1 MDAIF
6 QCILI
11 IGKFEKGNICPFFV
25 IMLLQKYYSIP
36 LDAALKIQKDIQK
49 HSSLIQSRML
59 SAWKNKQES

>member
-25 IMLLQKYYSIP
+25 IILSRKYYSIP

-59 SAWKNKQES
+59 STWKNKQES

>member
-36 LDAALKIQKDIQK
+36 LDAALKNQKAYKSIV
-49 HSSLIQSRML
+49 L
-59 SAWKNKQES
+59 

>member
-6 QCILI
+6 QCIPI

-36 LDAALKIQKDIQK
+36 LDAVLEKSKRYTKASFSNSITYAFRLKK
-49 HSSLIQSRML
+49 
-59 SAWKNKQES
+59 

>member
-11 IGKFEKGNICPFFV
+11 IGKFEKGNICPFFI

-49 HSSLIQSRML
+49 HSSLIQPRML
-59 SAWKNKQES
+59 SAWKNKQKS

>member
-6 QCILI
+6 QCIPI

-25 IMLLQKYYSIP
+25 IMLSRKYYSIP

-59 SAWKNKQES
+59 SAWKNKRES

>member
-6 QCILI
+6 QCIPI

-36 LDAALKIQKDIQK
+36 LDAALKNQKAYKSIV
-49 HSSLIQSRML
+49 L
-59 SAWKNKQES
+59 